1 MNTSG
6 QTGTRYNGF
15 DVAKFVM
22 AILVVTIHAHPLS
35 DISFNLNY
43 AVVSGVAKL
52 AVPYFFMASGFL
64 LFRKMSSLYDFD
76 WARIKHY
83 LIHIFRLYMVWTVI
97 YLPIIIY
104 TDILKSDKGILHG
117 VLVVIRNTVLSG
129 SYVQLW
135 FLQALLVAAVFVA
148 GLLYFKVSMRKIF
161 ILLLFCY
168 LIGLIGLQYYPVF
181 DYFFP
186 EGSTGYKAFKALQH
200 IFVTPRNGICFGAL
214 YFFMGAYLSQK
225 TSHLSINRL
234 KGYVAVFFVLLM
246 VEVMGSSFCG
256 LTNSHFVHACY
267 FFLVPLTYY
276 LFLYTKAVKLKD
288 SSVWVYLRK
297 QSMFI
302 FYTHMWWL
310 FLAVHFFG
318 TGQYAFV
325 NLGSMGIFV
334 IALMLSILTSHVL
347 IVLSQRER
355 FHFLTYLS

>member
-6 QTGTRYNGF
+6 STQYNGF
-15 DVAKFVM
+15 DIAKFVM
-22 AILVVTIHAHPLS
+22 AILVVIIHGHPLS

-43 AVVSGVAKL
+43 AVVSGVAKV

-64 LFRKMSSLYDFD
+64 LFRKMSSLYDLD
-76 WARIKHY
+76 WGRIKHY

-104 TDILKSDKGILHG
+104 TDILHSDKGALHG
-117 VLVVIRNTVLSG
+117 VLVVIRNTVMNG

-135 FLQALLVAAVFVA
+135 FLHALLVSAVFVA
-148 GLLYFKVSMRKIF
+148 GLLYFRVSVRKIF
-161 ILLLFCY
+161 ILFLFGY
-168 LIGLIGLQYYPVF
+168 LIGLVGLQYYLAF

-186 EGSTGYKAFKALQH
+186 EGSLVYKACKVLKY
-200 IFVTPRNGICFGAL
+200 IFVTPRNGFCIGAL

-225 TSHLSINRL
+225 TSQISPDRL
-234 KGYVAVFFVLLM
+234 KGYIAVFFALLM

-256 LTNSHFVHACY
+256 LTNHHFVHACY
-267 FFLVPLTYY
+267 FFLVPFTYY

-310 FLAVHFFG
+310 FLAERFFG
-318 TGQYAFV
+318 TGQHAFV
-325 NLGSMGIFV
+325 NLGSVGIFV
-334 IALMLSILTSHVL
+334 IVLALSILTSHVL

>member
-1 MNTSG
+1 
-6 QTGTRYNGF
+6 
-15 DVAKFVM
+15 
-22 AILVVTIHAHPLS
+22 L
-35 DISFNLNY
+35 
-43 AVVSGVAKL
+43 
-52 AVPYFFMASGFL
+52 
-64 LFRKMSSLYDFD
+64 D
-76 WARIKHY
+76 WGRIKHY

-97 YLPIIIY
+97 YLPIIVY
-104 TDILKSDKGILHG
+104 TQILKSDQGILHG

-129 SYVQLW
+129 SYGQLW

-148 GLLYFKVSMRKIF
+148 GLLYFRVSMRKIF

-186 EGSTGYKAFKALQH
+186 EGSMGYKACKALQH

-214 YFFMGAYLSQK
+214 YFFIGAYLSQR
-225 TSHLSINRL
+225 TIQLSISRL

-246 VEVMGSSFCG
+246 VEVMGSSFFG
-256 LTNSHFVHACY
+256 LTYPHFTHECY
-267 FFLVPLTYY
+267 IFLVPLTYY

-310 FLAVHFFG
+310 FLVGGCFG
-318 TGQYAFV
+318 GSRCAFV
-325 NLGSMGIFV
+325 NLGSVNVFLITL
-334 IALMLSILTSHVL
+334 ALSILSSHIL
-347 IVLSQRER
+347 IVLSRKER
-355 FHFLTYLS
+355 FSFLKYLS